1 MLPERLREKQQMQ
14 NPDKNLSF
22 FDRITDKESFSRSLR
37 AARVGKTYDEYIRF
51 IATQVAYI
59 AIAMV
64 GFIIIMQLLV
74 IRFTVLKPFPVLVQ
88 YTIILAVPIALVFLG
103 LYFQPVLVVQGRKA
117 KIDMDLP
124 YAITYMQALSSTL
137 TLYNIFRSVY
147 EQEELY
153 GEVSREFG
161 MIVRDVELFG
171 DDLITAMRN
180 LGSTTPSE
188 NLKTLLDDLI
198 LMFESGGDITA
209 FLASR
214 SAHYRDIASR
224 ELETGLK
231 TLEIMAEVYVTA
243 FVAAPIAVIIMM
255 VAENMSGQSSLSS
268 LMPFFLIGLPLGAGM
283 MIWIISLVIPSEH
296 YEITHR
302 EVREQEFEGS
312 IPVQRPE
319 VGQESAFVKSIQQ
332 KRKALKFLDIL
343 RHPMKYF
350 ISDFWFAAVISAITG
365 TAVFLLFV
373 NGVFNSFVPP
383 RFQTEV
389 LICFLIIAV
398 LAPVM
403 VSFEVRRHYINR
415 IEAQVPDFLRE
426 LTDLKDIGLTI
437 QGSVHLISASKLG
450 VLSSELGIVD
460 REVQWGS
467 NVSSALVRME
477 ERIGVVMIK
486 RAISLIVRASE
497 VTNYIREVL
506 IIAVG
511 DMEHYLKLKNE
522 RYTVSFAYI
531 MIVYLSFA
539 IYLYTAYQLNVS
551 FISSFE
557 KLQTHIDISGNTED
571 MFRIGI
577 ILGFFSGIMAGQL
590 SAGSIYSGFK
600 HAIVFLAATV
610 AMFVYIL

>member
-1 MLPERLREKQQMQ
+1 MQ
-14 NPDKNLSF
+14 NPDKNLPF
-22 FDRITDKESFSRSLR
+22 LDRLTDKESFRRSLR
-37 AARVGKTYDEYIRF
+37 AARLGKTYDEYIRY

-64 GFIIIMQLLV
+64 GFIIVMHLLV

-88 YTIILAVPIALVFLG
+88 YAVIMVLPVALLFLG
-103 LYFQPVLVVQGRKA
+103 LYFQPVLVAKGREA
-117 KIDMDLP
+117 RINMDLP
-124 YAITYMQALSSTL
+124 YAITYMQALSATL

-153 GEVSREFG
+153 GEVSKEFG

-214 SAHYRDIASR
+214 SAHYREIASR

-255 VAENMSGQSSLSS
+255 AAENMTGQNQLSS
-268 LMPFFLIGLPLGAGM
+268 LMPFFLIGLPLGAGT
-283 MIWIISLVIPSEH
+283 MIWIISLIIPSEH

-302 EVREQEFEGS
+302 EIREQEFEGS
-312 IPVQRPE
+312 IPVRKPE
-319 VGQESAFVKSIQQ
+319 EGQELAFMRSIRQ
-332 KRKALKFLDIL
+332 KRKAMKVLDVLKNPI
-343 RHPMKYF
+343 KYY
-350 ISDFWFAAVISAITG
+350 ISDFRFAMVISAAMGVLI
-365 TAVFLLFV
+365 FLLFV
-373 NGVFNSFVPP
+373 YGPVGSFVPA
-383 RFQTEV
+383 RDQTEV
-389 LICFLIIAV
+389 LICFLIIGM

-403 VSFEVRRHYINR
+403 VAFEVRRRYINR

-437 QGSVHLISASKLG
+437 QGSVHLISTSKLG
-450 VLSSELGIVD
+450 LLSSELAIVD
-460 REVQWGS
+460 REVKWGS
-467 NVSSALVRME
+467 NVSNALVRME

-557 KLQTHIDISGNTED
+557 KLQTNIDISGNTQD

-600 HAIVFLAATV
+600 HAIIFLAATV
-610 AMFVYIL
+610 VMFVYIL

>member
-1 MLPERLREKQQMQ
+1 MQ
-14 NPDKNLSF
+14 NPDRKESF
-22 FDRITDKESFSRSLR
+22 LDRLTDKESFSRTLR
-37 AARVGKTYDEYIRF
+37 ASHLGKTYDEYIR
-51 IATQVAYI
+51 YI
-59 AIAMV
+59 ALQSAYVAMALI
-64 GFIIIMQLLV
+64 GFIVIIQMFS
-74 IRFTVLKPFPVLVQ
+74 IRFSVLKPFPILVQ
-88 YTIILAVPIALVFLG
+88 YSVLIALPLIMVVVG
-103 LYFQPVLVVQGRKA
+103 LYIQPMLIAKGRKSR
-117 KIDMDLP
+117 IDLDLP

-147 EQEELY
+147 EQQELY
-153 GEVSREFG
+153 GEVSKEFG
-161 MIVRDVELFG
+161 LIVRDVELFG

-180 LGSTTPSE
+180 LGVNTPSE

-214 SAHYRDIASR
+214 SAHYREIASR
-224 ELETGLK
+224 ELDMGLK

-283 MIWIISLVIPSEH
+283 MIWIISIIIPSEQ

-302 EVREQEFEGS
+302 EVREQEYGEG
-312 IPVQRPE
+312 IPVVKPE
-319 VGQESAFVKSIQQ
+319 EGQEKTFLKSIQQ
-332 KRKALKFLDIL
+332 KRQSLKVLDTL
-343 RHPMKYF
+343 RHPVRYF
-350 ISDFWFAAVISAITG
+350 ISDFRFAAVASGIIDCVIFLFYLNG
-365 TAVFLLFV
+365 TIGSLIPA
-373 NGVFNSFVPP
+373 ND
-383 RFQTEV
+383 QMEV
-389 LICFLIIAV
+389 LICLLIIGA

-403 VSFEVRRHYINR
+403 VAFEMRRRYINR
-415 IEAQVPDFLRE
+415 IEAQIPDFLRE

-437 QGSVHLISASKLG
+437 QGSVHLISTSKLG
-450 VLSSELGIVD
+450 LLSSELNIVD

-486 RAISLIVRASE
+486 RAISLLVRASE

-511 DMEHYLKLKNE
+511 DMEHYLKLKKE

-551 FISSFE
+551 FIASFE
-557 KLQTHIDISGNTED
+557 KLQTSIDISGNTQD

-590 SAGSIYSGFK
+590 SAGSVYSGFK
-600 HAIVFLAATV
+600 HAMLFLAATV
-610 AMFVYIL
+610 VMFVYIL